1 MNMKQYNFLYL
12 FITIIITASLFSC
25 GGAKDTSQ
33 LRNKILIEIKVIGK
47 VSEAEAI
54 SELLYYMNGFDF
66 TTGFRVP
73 AIEIKDI
80 TYESDSTKIKTT
92 KLSVPL
98 SYTDGYALE
107 FTDGI
112 LDKSTYQ
119 DNLEDYKNEIENDS
133 SFISAKRE
141 FSKKRGQHVLK
152 SEMPSLPLKTNEY
165 FISSLAKTD
174 TANHQFKSGDDLIS
188 YLKITRQEFKNLV
201 VYYLGEKSLKSFM
214 DSDGDGVTDN
224 IDRCANV
231 KGSVECEGCP
241 CPSNDTDGD
250 GVLNIV
256 DKCPTQAGPSR
267 NFGCP
272 LPDDDKDGTPNDIDK
287 CPKEAGR
294 CNGCPCPSNDR
305 DNDGVLNNA
314 DKCPDD
320 YGPTSNYGCPLKP
333 EITHSN
339 NEGKFY
345 FKNVDF
351 QKQTVEMTI
360 KLMDGSSKVVFPQK
374 PSFPSTGEYDN
385 LTREL
390 TQAAGI
396 TVTVKVSDKTTK
408 ALVVPQFTISN
419 LSLVCLKPEPGTPKK
434 CGFMNTD
441 L

>member
-1 MNMKQYNFLYL
+1 MKQYNFLYL

-267 NFGCP
+267 NYGCP

-305 DNDGVLNNA
+305 DNDGVLNNV
-314 DKCPDD
+314 DKCPDEF
-320 YGPTSNYGCPLKP
+320 GSKNNNGCPVIP
-333 EITHSN
+333 EISHDNKT
-339 NEGKFY
+339 GKFG
-345 FKNVDF
+345 FKNFNSTDQSCQLVIELANGSRKIVNTISDVYPSS
-351 QKQTVEMTI
+351 QKENN
-360 KLMDGSSKVVFPQK
+360 LL
-374 PSFPSTGEYDN
+374 TGEIDQG
-385 LTREL
+385 T
-390 TQAAGI
+390 GI
-396 TVTVKVSDKTTK
+396 TVTINIIDKK
-408 ALVVPQFTISN
+408 SGKTIADRAFKD
-419 LSLVCLKPEPGTPKK
+419 LSLVCTKDG
-434 CGFMNTD
+434 CGFKNTNN
-441 L
+441 